1 MEFQAA
7 RESFETH
14 IRQQLQRTHSQPKL
28 SLPPGTQLPVAEVVK
43 VCPSSHPFVFL
54 SFLSLCPSAEESKQP
69 AHEIPLETV
78 TLLPSVLR
86 ILIPCGF

>member
-54 SFLSLCPSAEESKQP
+54 SFLSLSLSLSVPQPRNPSNRLMRS
-69 AHEIPLETV
+69 L
-78 TLLPSVLR
+78 
-86 ILIPCGF
+86 